1 MTRKSFII
9 ILWALPFVFVLP
21 VLSLGQSFR
30 LLNEPV
36 DIGACFRDFTNTYY
50 LADNLAEFE
59 PESATGKISYRRHNY
74 ATGLAFNDIFA
85 SLRNVRANEF
95 PGGEYAESPALSFS
109 IEFISARTIRIRA
122 QSGDEMK
129 PDGQSIM
136 LVGGKAP
143 QDASSWKYGKVE
155 GGHRYTSEY
164 GSITILENPWHIELR
179 DAQGRLLTRTNH
191 STDNSTSITP
201 IMPFCFVRRA
211 SDYSRCFNAVFS
223 LSPGEKIF
231 GCGESFTR
239 LDKRGQKVVLWT
251 CDARSAES
259 EKMYKPI
266 PFFMSSRGYGVF
278 MHTSTPITCDF
289 GKNFSGLYSLM
300 LGDDEL
306 DLFVFLGSPKE
317 ILNEY
322 TNLTGKAAMP
332 PLWSFGLWMSRITY
346 TSEEQVRSVAK
357 KLRENKIP
365 CDVIHIDTGWFETD
379 WRCDYEFSK
388 SRFEDPEKMIADLKE
403 DGFHISL
410 WQLPYFV
417 PKNRYFKELVEKD
430 LVVKDSKGNLPYEDA
445 VLDFS
450 NPEAVKWYQDK
461 IAGLLRM
468 GVGAIKVDFGEAAP
482 FKGLYAS
489 GRTGFYEHNLY
500 PLRYN
505 KAVADITREVSG
517 ENIIWARSAWSGSQR
532 YPVHWGGD
540 SENTDTGMAGQLR
553 GGLSFGLSGFS
564 FWSHD
569 IGGFVVRP
577 PAELYR
583 RWMPFGMLTS
593 HSRCHGAPPKEPWEY
608 GEEFMNDFR
617 LAAEMKYKLMPYVYA
632 QAKQC
637 SEQGLPMLRALFIE
651 YPDDDGSW
659 LIEDEY
665 LFGSDIL
672 VAPLL
677 HADTASR
684 DVYLPAGQ
692 WIDYQTNKIYT
703 GGWHHIEAGKIP
715 AIILVRDG
723 AVLPHIDLAQ
733 STMKMDFSKIEL
745 VVYATD
751 TQKTAK
757 GLFCLPPASTGLRHG
772 GSDNKLHSLSLTKK
786 NGKFVLDNDPLKG
799 KVTWKIKA
807 ILP

>member
-1 MTRKSFII
+1 
-9 ILWALPFVFVLP
+9 
-21 VLSLGQSFR
+21 
-30 LLNEPV
+30 
-36 DIGACFRDFTNTYY
+36 
-50 LADNLAEFE
+50 
-59 PESATGKISYRRHNY
+59 
-74 ATGLAFNDIFA
+74 
-85 SLRNVRANEF
+85 
-95 PGGEYAESPALSFS
+95 
-109 IEFISARTIRIRA
+109 
-122 QSGDEMK
+122 
-129 PDGQSIM
+129 
-136 LVGGKAP
+136 
-143 QDASSWKYGKVE
+143 
-155 GGHRYTSEY
+155 
-164 GSITILENPWHIELR
+164 
-179 DAQGRLLTRTNH
+179 
-191 STDNSTSITP
+191 
-201 IMPFCFVRRA
+201 
-211 SDYSRCFNAVFS
+211 
-223 LSPGEKIF
+223 
-231 GCGESFTR
+231 
-239 LDKRGQKVVLWT
+239 
-251 CDARSAES
+251 
-259 EKMYKPI
+259 
-266 PFFMSSRGYGVF
+266 MSSRGYGVF

-289 GKNFSGLYSLM
+289 GKNFSGIYSLM

-306 DLFVFLGSPKE
+306 DLFVFLGSPKD

-417 PKNRYFKELVEKD
+417 PKNRYFKELVENE
-430 LVVKDSKGNLPYEDA
+430 LVVKDGKGNLPYEDA

-505 KAVADITREVSG
+505 KAAADITKKVTG
-517 ENIIWARSAWSGSQR
+517 DTIIWARSAWAGSQR
-532 YPVHWGGD
+532 YPAHWGGD
-540 SENTDTGMAGQLR
+540 SENTDTGMEGQLR
-553 GGLSFGLSGFS
+553 SGLSFGLSGFS

-569 IGGFVVRP
+569 IGGFVIRP

-593 HSRCHGAPPKEPWEY
+593 HSRCHGAPPKEPWGY

-651 YPDDDGSW
+651 YPDDAGSW

-677 HADTASR
+677 HANTTSR
-684 DVYLPAGQ
+684 DVYLPKGK
-692 WIDYQTNKIYT
+692 WIDYQTKGVYT
-703 GGWHHIEAGKIP
+703 GGWHHIEAGEIP
-715 AIILVRDG
+715 AVILVRDG
-723 AVLPHIDLAQ
+723 TALPHINLAQ
-733 STMKMDFSKIEL
+733 STMQIDFSKIEL

-751 TQKTAK
+751 KQNIAK
-757 GLFCLPPASTGLRHG
+757 GMICLP
-772 GSDNKLHSLSLTKK
+772 SDNKLHNLSLTKK
-786 NGKFVLDNDPLKG
+786 NGGFILDSDPLAG
-799 KVTWKIKA
+799 KVTWEISV
-807 ILP
+807 ILLPIHEAE

>member
-1 MTRKSFII
+1 MIRKSVIT
-9 ILWALPFVFVLP
+9 ILWAVPLVFVFP
-21 VLSLGQSFR
+21 VLSSGQNFT

-36 DIGACFRDFTNTYY
+36 DISSDFCCFTNTYY
-50 LADNLAEFE
+50 LADSLAEFD
-59 PESATGKISYRRHNY
+59 PESAAGKIVYRRYEY
-74 ATGLAFNDIFA
+74 ATGLAFNDTFA
-85 SLRNVRANEF
+85 SLRRARANEF
-95 PGGEYAESPALSFS
+95 PSDEYAESPALPFC
-109 IEFISARTIRIRA
+109 IEFISPRTIRIRA
-122 QSGDEMK
+122 QSGAENK

-136 LVGGKAP
+136 LVGGKAL
-143 QDASSWKYGKVE
+143 QDTTSWKYSKVE
-155 GGHRYTSEY
+155 GGHRYASSY
-164 GSITILENPWHIELR
+164 GSVTILENPWHIELR
-179 DAQGRLLTRTNH
+179 DAEGRLLTRTNH
-191 STDNSTSITP
+191 STDNNTSITP
-201 IMPFCFVRRA
+201 IMPFCYVRRA
-211 SDYSRCFNAVFS
+211 SDYSRSFNAVFS

-251 CDARSAES
+251 NDARSAET
-259 EKMYKPI
+259 EKMYKPV

-289 GKNFSGLYSLM
+289 GKYFSGIYSLM
-300 LGDDEL
+300 IGDDEL

-346 TSEEQVRSVAK
+346 NSEEQVRSVAK
-357 KLRENKIP
+357 KLRDNKIP

-388 SRFEDPEKMIADLKE
+388 SRFEEPEKMIADLKS

-417 PKNRYFKELVEKD
+417 PKNRYFKELVENE
-430 LVVKDSKGNLPYEDA
+430 LVVKDAKGNLPNEDA

-450 NPEAVKWYQDK
+450 NPQAVKWYQDK

-505 KAVADITREVSG
+505 KAVADITKQITG
-517 ENIIWARSAWSGSQR
+517 DTIIWARSAWAGSQR
-532 YPVHWGGD
+532 YPLHWGGD
-540 SENTDTGMAGQLR
+540 AENADTGMAGQLR

-569 IGGFVVRP
+569 IGGFVVRT
-577 PAELYR
+577 PAELYH

-617 LAAEMKYKLMPYVYA
+617 AAAEIKYKLMPYVYA
-632 QAKQC
+632 QAKHC

-651 YPDDDGSW
+651 YPDDAGSW

-684 DVYLPAGQ
+684 DVYLPAGK
-692 WIDYQTNKIYT
+692 WIDYQTKKIYT

-715 AIILVRDG
+715 IVILVRDG
-723 AVLPHIDLAQ
+723 VVLPHIDIAQ
-733 STMKMDFSKIEL
+733 STMQMDFSKIEL
-745 VVYATD
+745 VIYATD

-757 GLFCLPPASTGLRHG
+757 GLFCLP
-772 GSDNKLHSLSLTKK
+772 SDNKLHSLSLTKK

-799 KVTWKIKA
+799 KVTWKIIAA
-807 ILP
+807 IP